1 MMATKV
7 FISYRRDD
15 SAGHA
20 GRVHDRLERE
30 FGRDLLFMDVD
41 SVPLGVNFVAVL
53 SEEVAK
59 CDVLLAVIGPN
70 WLNARDEDGSRR
82 LDNPHDFVRVEIGAA
97 LQRSIPVIP
106 ILLDGAKVPKAN
118 QLPKELEELSLRN
131 GLDVR
136 HASFHNDVDRLI
148 RGLKE
153 QLPEADA
160 EKRRAGEDGSRPQ
173 KKPQRYARFGETQQ
187 RDEVVGGWW
196 DSRRSGPPK
205 DERRRD
211 RREQLIWQGKP
222 SPARYALRKAA
233 YTFPAGIFFFGF
245 SLFWIYGLYMSE
257 TGFAFWMF
265 GIPFVIVGACMV
277 LSPAWHL
284 FRATNTTYTL
294 TDRRAIIDISGL
306 FPRGTSVPLNQ
317 VPFVDVRSSN
327 EGRGHVLFQEAAP
340 MYYGMDGGMK
350 QRDGFIAI
358 ADAAKVG
365 QMLKTAIQKSTAARP
380 ARS

>member
-1 MMATKV
+1 MMAAKV

-70 WLNARDEDGSRR
+70 WLNARDDDGSRR

-106 ILLDGAKVPKAN
+106 ILLDGAKVPKADE
-118 QLPKELEELSLRN
+118 LPKELEELSLRN
-131 GLDVR
+131 GLDIR

-153 QLPEADA
+153 QLAEANA
-160 EKRRAGEDGSRPQ
+160 EKRGASEDGSRQQ
-173 KKPQRYARFGETQQ
+173 KKPQRRARFGETEQ
-187 RDEVVGGWW
+187 RDKIVGQWW
-196 DSRRSGPPK
+196 GSRRSSGQPK
-205 DERRRD
+205 DEPRRD
-211 RREQLIWQGKP
+211 RREKLIWQGKP

-233 YTFPAGIFFFGF
+233 YTFPFGIFFLAF
-245 SLFWIYGLYMSE
+245 SLFWIYV
-257 TGFAFWMF
+257 A
-265 GIPFVIVGACMV
+265 
-277 LSPAWHL
+277 
-284 FRATNTTYTL
+284 
-294 TDRRAIIDISGL
+294 
-306 FPRGTSVPLNQ
+306 
-317 VPFVDVRSSN
+317 
-327 EGRGHVLFQEAAP
+327 
-340 MYYGMDGGMK
+340 
-350 QRDGFIAI
+350 
-358 ADAAKVG
+358 
-365 QMLKTAIQKSTAARP
+365 
-380 ARS
+380 